1 MTIDWSRMIT
11 PEEQAAAELAAARTA
26 AADRLTGMLDARAR
40 AITGEVPV
48 AEMASWP
55 AKEAAARAHLAGT
68 ADTPAL
74 AMLAAETSLTG
85 EATADLATRI
95 VANADAY
102 RLAAAH
108 LAGLRRATLAAIAAA
123 ATPEAVAEVLARL
136 R

>member
-108 LAGLRRATLAAIAAA
+108 LAGLRPGSGDGPPTGL
-123 ATPEAVAEVLARL
+123 
-136 R
+136 